1 MKTKKQLEAKL
12 TLQQRKAALM
22 LVESELADD
31 ETRKTQDEISELCD
45 TTRMTL
51 YRWRT
56 QNRDFIDYM
65 NLLADDFLSAHRSE
79 VYKHLMSAVRTGA
92 NGRPSIKAIDTF
104 FKRFALL
111 TEKQVVETNDGTGGS
126 NEDIEKDIAELER
139 ELGDLDDLE
148 NE

>member
-22 LVESELADD
+22 LVESELADE

-111 TEKQVVETNDGTGGS
+111 TEKVVETSESTGGS

-139 ELGDLDDLE
+139 ELDDLE
-148 NE
+148 TNE